1 MKIKHGL
8 TIIFLMSALMI
19 GGCNNNQSSSQESSA
34 PQSSSEASQSSSE
47 AISSSSERGSDSSE
61 AKSSTSSSSLPPE
74 PTYLKKDITVQL
86 DPGLR
91 AGEDADKTPYDLTFA
106 YDDEF
111 FLKSAKTYDE
121 NLSML
126 SFGASI
132 ATTNKT
138 RGDAFYNAAGF
149 KDITTHDYDKTP
161 TKDTMGYYLAH
172 KTIDDYELVT
182 VAFRGFEYGL
192 EWANNFL
199 IGKTGDHEG
208 FATRGV
214 EAYQDLQNYLAKY
227 CANKTLKLW
236 INGYSR
242 AGALSQVLSSL
253 ILKGDKVNVTA
264 ENMFVYTFEAP
275 AGLLEENAVAYENVH
290 SIVNDGDLVAAIPP
304 ASYGLKRC
312 GVEHQ
317 IYDINVATMM
327 KEFDAKIEIPEFKVL
342 DGLDTESPLETDPQ
356 VRAFVINSV
365 FNKEVSDSVPENAY
379 ANTREQ
385 YVDNYQE
392 GLSNALGYIFGLTA
406 ATRSQLMTDLM
417 NKNVFEL
424 MGIIFDETGEGL
436 ADFLSPYLVQDNITF
451 DSEALQSDC
460 AVVAKGAMN
469 LFMQVLLMY
478 ASNDYKGSLVRL
490 IDMHYPEVTY
500 VLLNNMHNKKNT
512 NQA

>member
-1 MKIKHGL
+1 MKIKRGL
-8 TIIFLMSALMI
+8 TIILLMSALMI
-19 GGCNNNQSSSQESSA
+19 SGCNNNQSSSQESSA

-61 AKSSTSSSSLPPE
+61 AKSSSSSSSLPPE

-106 YDDEF
+106 YDDEL

-132 ATTNKT
+132 ATANKT

-172 KTIDDYELVT
+172 KTIDNYELVT

-208 FATRGV
+208 FATRGA

-290 SIVNDGDLVAAIPP
+290 SIINDGDLVAAIPP

-327 KEFDAKIEIPEFKVL
+327 KEFDEKIEIPTFTEINADGGKLTDDTQVLSNVVGKVFSK
-342 DGLDTESPLETDPQ
+342 ENLEDD
-356 VRAFVINSV
+356 VV
-365 FNKEVSDSVPENAY
+365 

-385 YVDNYQE
+385 YVNNYQE
-392 GLSNALGYIFGLTA
+392 HFSIMIAYVFALKEETRASLLNALT
-406 ATRSQLMTDLM
+406 SDLMTAM
-417 NKNVFEL
+417 
-424 MGIIFDETGEGL
+424 MIIADSSGASL
-436 ADFLSPYLVQDNITF
+436 AEFLKPYLEQDHVAYEEETF
-451 DSEALQSDC
+451 QASC
-460 AVVAKGAMN
+460 AVLIKAVIN
-469 LFMQVLLMY
+469 LFNGVLAMMVDN
-478 ASNDYKGSLVRL
+478 SQKGDLTRL